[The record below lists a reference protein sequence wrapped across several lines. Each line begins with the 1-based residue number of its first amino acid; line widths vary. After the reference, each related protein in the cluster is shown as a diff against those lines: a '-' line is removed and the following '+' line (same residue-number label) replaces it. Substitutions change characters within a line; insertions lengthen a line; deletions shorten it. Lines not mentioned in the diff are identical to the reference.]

1 MPLSVDK
8 LAGAR
13 VLVTGASG
21 FIGRSLLGR
30 LAEHQADVHAI
41 SRSRDT
47 DESDA
52 VRWWRA
58 DLAEPHA
65 AAEVV
70 RSAEPD
76 TIFHL
81 ASHVSGATAPGLVLP
96 TLHSNLVST
105 INVMEAARETGCRR
119 VVVAGTMVEP
129 DVGSSKP
136 VPGSPYAASKWASS
150 GYARM
155 FHELWELPVVILRI
169 FMVYG
174 PGQPDLR
181 KIVPHVIV
189 SLLRGERPKLSS
201 GGLDVDWVY
210 LGDVVD
216 AFLTAASVPGI
227 EGETIDVGSGELVS
241 IGALA
246 ERAARLVGTDV
257 RPELAAKSD
266 RPLEFPRTADLES
279 AAEIMGWR
287 PRVTL
292 DEGLRR
298 TVEWYRERLAELSS
312 AA

>member
-1 MPLSVDK
+1 MPGSVDK
-8 LAGAR
+8 LGGAR

-21 FIGRSLLGR
+21 FIGSSLVGR
-30 LAEHQADVHAI
+30 LVEHEAEVHAI
-41 SRSRDT
+41 SRRH
-47 DESDA
+47 ESGKRDA

-65 AAEVV
+65 VTDVV
-70 RSAEPD
+70 RSTEPD

-96 TLHSNLVST
+96 TLRSNLLST
-105 INVMEAARETGCRR
+105 IDVLEAAREAGCRR

-129 DVGSSKP
+129 DVGSSNP

-155 FHELWELPVVILRI
+155 FHALWQVPVVILRI

-201 GGLDVDWVY
+201 SGLDVDWVY

-216 AFLTAASVPGI
+216 AFVSAATVPGI

-266 RPLEFPRTADLES
+266 RPLEFPRTADLQS
-279 AAEIMGWR
+279 AADIMGWR
-287 PRVTL
+287 PRVAL

-298 TVEWYRERLAELSS
+298 TVEWYRARLPELSS
-312 AA
+312 AT